1 MTRVQ
6 LGANAFVYPMPVTL
20 VGANVGGK
28 ANFLAV
34 AWINRVNFKPPIVA
48 MGLGKGHHTNGGI
61 LENRTFSVNIP
72 GADLVE
78 KTDYCGLVSGTKVDK
93 AALFDVFYGKLETAP
108 MIGECPLA
116 FECRLVDTVDL
127 GADILFL
134 GEIIESYADEQYLTD
149 GKPDVVKMKPFVL
162 TMPDN
167 GYWLLGNH
175 LAKAWQAGKHLKK

>member
-1 MTRVQ
+1 MARVQ
-6 LGANAFVYPMPVTL
+6 LGTNAFVYPMPVTL

-61 LENRTFSVNIP
+61 IENKTFSVNIP

-78 KTDYCGLVSGTKVDK
+78 KTDYCGLVSGAKVDK
-93 AALFDVFYGKLETAP
+93 ASLFDVFYGKLKTAP

-127 GADILFL
+127 GADTLFL
-134 GEIIESYADEQYLTD
+134 GEIMESYADERYITD